1 MTATSGFPPLT
12 GPGVRALILGTLPSR
27 RSIIEGQYYGHP
39 RNAFWPIMGRLL
51 GAGRELPY
59 AERTERLV
67 AAGVAVWDVLAASIR
82 PGSMDA
88 DIDIATAR
96 ANDFESFFRAHPQ
109 IRLVC
114 FNGRKAE
121 ALFRRMVVPRLETRF
136 NSLRYETLP
145 STSPAYAAIGFEDKV
160 NRWQATLKDILIEHS
175 NRGEKK

>member
-1 MTATSGFPPLT
+1 VTVTSGFPPLV
-12 GPGVRALILGTLPSR
+12 GPGARALILGTLPSR
-27 RSIIEGQYYGHP
+27 RSIAEGQYYGHP
-39 RNAFWPIMGRLL
+39 RNAFWPIMGELL

-59 AERTERLV
+59 AQRTERLV
-67 AAGVAVWDVLAASIR
+67 EADVAVWDVLAASIR

-136 NSLRYETLP
+136 NSLQYETLP

-160 NRWQATLKDILIEHS
+160 KRWQAILRDILIENS
-175 NRGEKK
+175 NRGEKI